1 MKHRGL
7 LILAVLL
14 ALLPHVLFAGNISVS
29 GSLNQTV
36 KIEPTFAVGFTSKEI
51 TEVTELNNYKYN
63 DTYEHVLSTVQQAP
77 GDSTK
82 TIITNSGN
90 PLFLSVVTNTKVD
103 ITVEVG
109 KVDGTKLNN
118 QKVLTNGG
126 TGEIP
131 LYFYNDNI
139 LNQLERTYTKIEFDS
154 KSYQAISYPLIV
166 YVFESDVKAAP
177 GGEYHGTIGVT
188 ISPVE

>member
-177 GGEYHGTIGVT
+177 GGEYHGTIGVS
-188 ISPVE
+188 ISAV